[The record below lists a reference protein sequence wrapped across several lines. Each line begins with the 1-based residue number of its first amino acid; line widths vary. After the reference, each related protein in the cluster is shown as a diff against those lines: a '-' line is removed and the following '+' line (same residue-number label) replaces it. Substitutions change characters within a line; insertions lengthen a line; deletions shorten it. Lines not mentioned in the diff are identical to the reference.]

1 MSVSQNLSRA
11 QYTVTVLPQVLA
23 VTFPFNTAADLAV
36 VDGATTCLLGGDWTV
51 TSGGGYNASNQLQTG
66 QITIVSDSS
75 PGAANIQIGDII
87 TIYRNTTP
95 VQLTTFASTGLL
107 TPLMIEA
114 DDDKLTTL
122 IQQLLLNYYNPF
134 PVAGAVMQTS
144 LGSQIISGTTSPIY
158 LGWITAQTGGIRTS
172 IDSLNVTGISMVQ
185 LPLILQT
192 TISYSGGGFALQ
204 NWMLRPMIVGDPSS
218 SVTGAFIVPVT
229 NPNSL
234 IWQAVL

>member
-1 MSVSQNLSRA
+1 
-11 QYTVTVLPQVLA
+11 
-23 VTFPFNTAADLAV
+23 
-36 VDGATTCLLGGDWTV
+36 
-51 TSGGGYNASNQLQTG
+51 
-66 QITIVSDSS
+66 
-75 PGAANIQIGDII
+75 
-87 TIYRNTTP
+87 
-95 VQLTTFASTGLL
+95 
-107 TPLMIEA
+107 MIEA